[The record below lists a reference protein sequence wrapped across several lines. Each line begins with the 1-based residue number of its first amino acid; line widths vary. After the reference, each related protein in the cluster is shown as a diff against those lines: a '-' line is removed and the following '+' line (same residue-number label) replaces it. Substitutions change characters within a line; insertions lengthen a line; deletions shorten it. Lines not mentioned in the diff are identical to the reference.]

1 MMDKEMTDDLNT
13 YYSKQHAVVTGGAS
27 GIGAAIAEKLSEV
40 GMRVTVMGRDQG
52 KLLATASRFK
62 AATQQVDISK
72 PDDVQR
78 GFAAAV
84 QVNGPVTILVN
95 NAGAAET
102 STFAKM
108 SDELWSR
115 MLAVNLTGTYL
126 CTKSVVDSM
135 SEAGFGRIINIT
147 STASLKGYAY
157 VSAYCA
163 AKHGVLGL
171 TRSLA
176 LELARKGVTVNA
188 VCPGYTDTEMVSRSL
203 DTIVERTGMDREQ
216 ALAELVR
223 GNPQGRLIQPAEIAE
238 TVLWLCNPN
247 SASITGQAIAVAG
260 GEV

>member
-1 MMDKEMTDDLNT
+1 MKSDLRS
-13 YYSKQHAVVTGGAS
+13 YYSSQHAVVTGGGS
-27 GIGAAIAEKLSEV
+27 GIGAAIAGQLAQT
-40 GMRVTVMGRDQG
+40 GMRVTLMGRKHK
-52 KLLATASRFK
+52 KLLATANSLK
-62 AATQQVDISK
+62 AAIQQVDVSK
-72 PDDVQR
+72 PEEVQR

-95 NAGAAET
+95 NAGAAQT

-108 SDELWSR
+108 SDELWNA

-135 SEAGFGRIINIT
+135 SEAGFGRIINIA

-176 LELARKGVTVNA
+176 LELARKGITVNA
-188 VCPGYTDTEMVSRSL
+188 VCPGYTDTDMVNRSL
-203 DTIVERTGMDREQ
+203 DTIVERTGMDRKQ
-216 ALAELVR
+216 ALAELVKN
-223 GNPQGRLIQPAEIAE
+223 NPQGRLIQPAEVAT
-238 TVLWLCNPN
+238 TVLWLCNPD
-247 SASITGQAIAVAG
+247 SASITGQAIAIAG

>member
-1 MMDKEMTDDLNT
+1 MTDDLNT
-13 YYSKQHAVVTGGAS
+13 YYSMQHTVVTGGAS
-27 GIGAAIAEKLSEV
+27 GIGAAIAGQLAEA
-40 GMRVTVMGRDQG
+40 GMRVTLMGRDRE
-52 KLLATASRFK
+52 KLLATADRFK

-72 PDDVQR
+72 PEDVRR

-84 QVNGPVTILVN
+84 DVNGPVTILVN

-135 SEAGFGRIINIT
+135 SEAGFGRIINIA